1 VPEQLYDEY
10 VQESIDTLRQYIGTT
25 QTARA

>member
-10 VQESIDTLRQYIGTT
+10 VQESIDTLRQHIGAT